1 MNRAL
6 TNNNMNNE
14 KEKKRLENLI
24 NFERQILD
32 FHLDVINMLGVKP
45 ERTKTEIK
53 LLTLGVRLAS
63 KVADDITI
71 NRRRLK
77 NEYK

>member
-1 MNRAL
+1 
-6 TNNNMNNE
+6 MNNE

-45 ERTKTEIK
+45 ERTVNEIK
-53 LLTLGVRLAS
+53 VLTMGVRLAS
-63 KVADDITI
+63 KVADEITI

-77 NEYK
+77 NGCK

>member
-1 MNRAL
+1 MN
-6 TNNNMNNE
+6 
-14 KEKKRLENLI
+14 KEIERKRLENLI
-24 NFERQILD
+24 DFEQQILD
-32 FHLDVINMLGVKP
+32 FHLNVINMLGVKP

-71 NRRRLK
+71 NKRRLRNGCK
-77 NEYK
+77 